1 MSEKKG
7 PTKRRSRATV
17 KAEEGGDEPNL
28 PQPTTITSSSPRKR
42 KAANPPPR
50 ELFAPITHMQDL
62 HPSRDNRQSELV
74 PVPPH
79 ILERQ
84 RARRVPP
91 IHPSDPPYR
100 RPPADMRSARR
111 PSVSTIAPRPPRS
124 RRSSMPDSERNML
137 QRELQLLIP
146 DCNAAHTSVTSSAS
160 DAWHTVMTTD
170 PLVDSDEECH
180 DGHVRTDYVKR
191 MQVISRLRGRPP
203 TPEGESNHMPLQ

>member
-1 MSEKKG
+1 
-7 PTKRRSRATV
+7 
-17 KAEEGGDEPNL
+17 
-28 PQPTTITSSSPRKR
+28 
-42 KAANPPPR
+42 
-50 ELFAPITHMQDL
+50 MQDL

-111 PSVSTIAPRPPRS
+111 SSVSTIAPRPSRS
-124 RRSSMPDSERNML
+124 RRSSMLDSERNML
-137 QRELQLLIP
+137 Q
-146 DCNAAHTSVTSSAS
+146 H
-160 DAWHTVMTTD
+160 AWHTVMTTD

-203 TPEGESNHMPLQ
+203 TPEGESNHIPLQ